1 MKIYEEITPNPH
13 ATKYILDK
21 IVLASGK
28 VTFDREAASAVPL
41 AKALF
46 RMGAIHTGN
55 VTQVHFFENVITITQ
70 DGMGNLGQI
79 VSDTI
84 NAHINDHDPH
94 FNEQSEQERDNKRAE
109 LSPDVQKI
117 ESILDDKIRPALQM
131 DGGDLDVLQYDKDT
145 HRLLVAYQGACGG
158 CPSAS
163 GGTLMA
169 IQGILQDEFDSE
181 IMVIPDQ
188 SPTDYL

>member
-1 MKIYEEITPNPH
+1 MRIYEEITPNPH
-13 ATKYILDK
+13 ATKYILDRT
-21 IVLASGK
+21 VLASGK

-46 RMGAIHTGN
+46 RMGPGN
-55 VTQVHFFENVITITQ
+55 VTQVHFFEDVITITQ
-70 DGMGNLGQI
+70 DGMGSLGQ
-79 VSDTI
+79 VVLDTI

-94 FNEQSEQERDNKRAE
+94 FNEQLEQERDDKRAE
-109 LSPDVQKI
+109 LSPDLQKI

-158 CPSAS
+158 CPSAA

-181 IMVIPDQ
+181 IVVIPDD
-188 SPTDYL
+188 SAAAYH